1 MATQRAVSETWL
13 MGVVMAGIFALR
25 EYLRQAMRRIDART
39 CGRTARVVGIAT
51 FLTAFTSVLLSAQ
64 CPDGTP
70 PPCGARVARGAASA
84 SPNSVAVL
92 YFENLSRD
100 TTDAYLA
107 DGLTEDVTAK
117 LGQVS
122 RLAVTSRAALRRLP

>member
-1 MATQRAVSETWL
+1 
-13 MGVVMAGIFALR
+13 MGVVMAGIFAPPA
-25 EYLRQAMRRIDART
+25 YLRQAMKRSDGRT
-39 CGRTARVVGIAT
+39 VGRTARTVGLAA
-51 FLTAFTSVLLSAQ
+51 LLAVGPSVRPLFAQ

-70 PPCGARVARGAASA
+70 PPCTNRTPRAAALS

-107 DGLTEDVTAK
+107 DGLTEDV
-117 LGQVS
+117 
-122 RLAVTSRAALRRLP
+122 